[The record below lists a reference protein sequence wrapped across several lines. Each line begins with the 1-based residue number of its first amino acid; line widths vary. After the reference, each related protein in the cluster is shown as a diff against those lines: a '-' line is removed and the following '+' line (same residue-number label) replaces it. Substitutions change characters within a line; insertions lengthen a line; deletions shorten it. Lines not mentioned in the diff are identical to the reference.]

1 MPATTTSTSSG
12 TRSRAIASSSPTG
25 STGIGAI
32 GGVGGSY
39 PIGGG
44 GAAPALPGA
53 VMQAVDTA
61 VLDQALLQQTTV
73 YQLLKTG
80 GGEALQVLKGVPPAL
95 GQHLDVSV

>member
-1 MPATTTSTSSG
+1 MS
-12 TRSRAIASSSPTG
+12 
-25 STGIGAI
+25 GIGAI
-32 GGVGGSY
+32 GGVGSSY
-39 PIGGG
+39 PTAGTGP
-44 GAAPALPGA
+44 AAPALPGT

-95 GQHLDVSV
+95 GQHLDVSL